1 MGREASARIIV
12 QVQPNARKNDVVRFE
27 DSVWYIRVAAPPV
40 KGKANQELI
49 RFLSEILAISKT
61 SFTIEKG
68 MTSRRK
74 VVMVKGLTQ
83 SQIIGVLKRR
93 HLEK

>member
-12 QVQPNARKNDVVRFE
+12 QVQPNARKNTVVRFE

-40 KGKANQELI
+40 KGKANQALI
-49 RFLSEILAISKT
+49 RFLSEILATSKT
-61 SFTIEKG
+61 NLTIEKG

-74 VVMVKGLTQ
+74 VVMVKGLAQ
-83 SQIIGVLKRR
+83 SQITEVLKKAS
-93 HLEK
+93 L